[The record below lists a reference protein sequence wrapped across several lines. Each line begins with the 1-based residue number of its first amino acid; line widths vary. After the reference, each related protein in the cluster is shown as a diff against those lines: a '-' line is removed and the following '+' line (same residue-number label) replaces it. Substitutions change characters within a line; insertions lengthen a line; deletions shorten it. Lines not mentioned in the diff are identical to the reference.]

1 MWRSPVAH
9 SAGGRV
15 VAGSN
20 PVIPTKGKSDLR
32 RQITFLFP
40 KLAKPCFGQDLRLAA

>member
-9 SAGGRV
+9 LVRDEG

-20 PVIPTKGKSDLR
+20 PVIPTNFKDREQGFEVKMKNPVR
-32 RQITFLFP
+32 RQ
-40 KLAKPCFGQDLRLAA
+40 KLEF